1 MSRIIKGSA
10 KGTYTASTITVD
22 GDGRVIS
29 ASSGAGGAGAGVL
42 KQLTFGPGSGTYTAN
57 PAANL
62 AMAYIGGGGGGGGGN
77 GLNGANAGNGGVG
90 GYGYYTGP
98 VTGGSPYAYNV
109 AAGGAPG
116 PNGGPAGLHN
126 SAPGGAGGS
135 TTLTNIGTATGGNGG
150 NRDSGSAGSAG
161 AAPGA
166 DIDITTG
173 VGYNMPAGT
182 TGGYPTSISMDA
194 CYAGDG
200 AGPPTGNGGVGG
212 NGYLVIY
219 DNSGT

>member
-42 KQLTFGPGSGTYTAN
+42 KQLTFGH
-57 PAANL
+57 
-62 AMAYIGGGGGGGGGN
+62 
-77 GLNGANAGNGGVG
+77 GANAGNGGVG